1 MNELDKIRQK
11 KKDELVA
18 KMAGDSAPVEFPSQP
33 LKVEDSNF
41 EAFIKKYPVSLIDC
55 WAEWCAPCRTLGPII
70 DALASEL
77 QGKVVFGKLN
87 VDENPRIAAI
97 YGIQSIPTMLIFKDG
112 RLVDEFKGAL
122 PPETIKS
129 ALSKHK

>member
-1 MNELDKIRQK
+1 MDELDKIRQK

-18 KMAGDSAPVEFPSQP
+18 KMAGVSGPAEFPSQP

-41 EAFIKKYPVSLIDC
+41 ENFVKIYPFSLIDC

-70 DALASEL
+70 DALAIEL
-77 QGKVVFGKLN
+77 TGKVVFGKLN
-87 VDENPRIAAI
+87 VDENPKTAAI

-122 PPETIKS
+122 PKETIKNV
-129 ALSKHK
+129 LFKHQ